1 MPVSALAT
9 PDAPAMPTVNRTP
22 DRDERASH
30 KLAIAGMRG
39 AALLMAG
46 LGFFPFAN
54 WIAGGHQ
61 FENYHQVASEW
72 LNGSLIVVGCAAV
85 LAILS
90 RRTALWRPG
99 LFDGLIRTAH
109 ARPLRTG
116 SVLFGAS
123 LAVYLAVARWVLAGR
138 PLLIDE
144 IDAVFN
150 AKIFLQGK
158 LWLEPPRYPEF
169 TSALHVI
176 DFGGKYFTHFPP
188 GGPLVLAPGVAAGIP
203 WAVHPLLAAI
213 SAIAFWG
220 LSRRIEPRPGVAL
233 AATLL
238 FAFSP
243 FVAFLAGSFMNH
255 VPVMTALLVAMYA
268 LARQTEDDRP
278 HPGWA
283 ALAGFMLGLP
293 AAIRPMDA
301 IAFAVPAGLW
311 MLWRAARQPSRVSE
325 LIAAGAAI
333 AAPLGGVLWYNAQVT
348 GHALTFPMEMLWG
361 KNHGVGFHAS
371 PWGAPHTPVRGLEL
385 INLYFLRLQSA
396 LFELPIPSLVVPI
409 AAMLAIPRLERF
421 DRYFLATFATIV
433 VLYFAYWGDG
443 IYLGPRYFLVLVPA
457 LVLWSARLPS
467 VLRERLP
474 GRELLHRAVGF
485 GLAVATLI
493 ALFMSIPY
501 RALEYRT
508 GYLPMRID
516 YDSLAQAR
524 GVRNAI
530 VVVREAWGSQ
540 LIARMWALGIPRTET
555 ESIYRAVDACA
566 LDGAVERL
574 ERAGIRDTAALRQ
587 LQSLTGDSARLEKGT
602 LTPDRTL
609 RSLPGSNYAQ
619 RCARRVL
626 EDRAGFTLAT
636 ATLAQPHGSN
646 LFVRDLHARDTVLLR
661 EHPGRPIYL
670 LRPESSEAGAPLRLE
685 LLSSD
690 SLAAD
695 WQSALPLQLPRPA
708 AGAAR

>member
-1 MPVSALAT
+1 
-9 PDAPAMPTVNRTP
+9 MPTVDRTRHQN
-22 DRDERASH
+22 DDASY
-30 KLAIAGMRG
+30 KLAIAGLRG
-39 AALLMAG
+39 AALLMAV

-61 FENYHQVASEW
+61 FETYHQVASEW
-72 LNGSLIVVGCAAV
+72 LNGSLIVVGCAVV

-90 RRTALWRPG
+90 RRSALWRPA
-99 LFDGLIRTAH
+99 LFDGLIQHAH
-109 ARPLRTG
+109 DRPVRTG
-116 SVLFGAS
+116 IVLFGTS
-123 LAVYLAVARWVLAGR
+123 LVAYLAVARWVLAGR

-150 AKIFLQGK
+150 ARIFLQGK

-203 WAVHPLLAAI
+203 WAVHPVLGAI
-213 SAIAFWG
+213 SAVTFWG
-220 LSRRIEPRPGVAL
+220 LSRRVEPRRGVAL

-243 FVAFLAGSFMNH
+243 FVVFLAGSFMNH
-255 VPVMTALLVAMYA
+255 VPVMTALVVAMYA

-283 ALAGFMLGLP
+283 ALAGFMLGVP

-301 IAFAVPAGLW
+301 IAFAVPAALW
-311 MLWRAARQPSRVSE
+311 MLWRTVRQPSRLPE
-325 LIAAGAAI
+325 LVAAGVAI
-333 AAPLGGVLWYNAQVT
+333 AIPVGGVLWYNAQVT
-348 GHALTFPMEMLWG
+348 GHPLTFPMEMLWG
-361 KNHGVGFHAS
+361 TRHGVGFHPS
-371 PWGAPHTPVRGLEL
+371 PWGAPHTPARGLEL
-385 INLYFLRLQSA
+385 INLYFLRLQSS

-409 AAMLAIPRLERF
+409 IALLAAPRAERF
-421 DRYFLATFATIV
+421 DRYFLATFATVV

-474 GRELLHRAVGF
+474 GREMVHRAVGF
-485 GLAVATLI
+485 GLAVAAAI
-493 ALFMSIPY
+493 AVFMSIPY

-530 VVVREAWGSQ
+530 VLVREAWGSQ
-540 LIARMWALGIPRTET
+540 LIARMWALGVPRTET
-555 ESIYRAVDACA
+555 ESIYRAVDACV
-566 LDGAVERL
+566 LDGAIAQL
-574 ERAGIRDTAALRQ
+574 ERSGVRDTLAFRQ
-587 LQSLTGDSARLEKGT
+587 LQALTGDSARLEKGT

-609 RSLPGSNYAQ
+609 RSLPGHAYTPP
-619 RCARRVL
+619 CAKRVL

-636 ATLAQPHGSN
+636 ATLAQPQGSN
-646 LFVRDLHARDTVLLR
+646 LFVRYLHARDTVLVR
-661 EHPGRPIYL
+661 DHPGRAMYL
-670 LRPESSEAGAPLRLE
+670 LRPESSEAGAPLHLE
-685 LLSSD
+685 LLSPD

-695 WQSALPLQLPRPA
+695 WQSTIPLQLPRSATRPA
-708 AGAAR
+708 R